1 MTFLLGVEI
10 YCVCFGMFL
19 TIFIVSVLARE
30 QNRLRG
36 YPSLDERVLPWYT
49 RTFIAIRKYIGLDI
63 PVVLIA
69 VLVANSIFILKHVAA
84 PWLLLPVVFFSLA
97 SSILYAA
104 IEREV
109 KHWRVR
115 QGSGEEVPHDLW
127 GFHFHYRIAATLF
140 LVGGGVVTL
149 LIAPTMTRVL
159 PVVNLLG
166 DEAGPGEII
175 VFMGAFYGLVTYVI
189 QMLQKDKS

>member
-63 PVVLIA
+63 PMVLIA
-69 VLVANSIFILKHVAA
+69 VLVANSIFILKQVAA

-97 SSILYAA
+97 SSILYAT

-109 KHWRVR
+109 KHWKVR
-115 QGSGEEVPHDLW
+115 QVSGGEVPHGLSSL
-127 GFHFHYRIAATLF
+127 HFHQGIAATLF
-140 LVGGGVVTL
+140 LVGGGVITL
-149 LIAPTMTRVL
+149 LIVPTMTRVL
-159 PVVNLLG
+159 PVVKLLG
-166 DEAGPGEII
+166 DEAGPGEVI
-175 VFMGAFYGLVTYVI
+175 VFIGAFYWLVAYVI
-189 QMLQKDKS
+189 QLFQKDKS